1 MEDFEN
7 SIYAGVVGSASSQDN
22 NLDYRTLKKRI
33 RDQQEEK
40 SFEDDLMMD
49 QTDDSQL
56 LQLNSEINQ

>member
-7 SIYAGVVGSASSQDN
+7 SIYAGVVGSGSSQDN